1 MRELVLHERISAGG
15 GHGPVRGRPRPLGR
29 ENKRAGRHTRPF
41 DRAGAPAVNSGVFE
55 LVSDYAPAGD
65 QPQAIEKL
73 TAGLL
78 GGAGH
83 QVLLGVTGS
92 GKTFTVANVIKNVNR
107 PTLVISHNKT
117 LAAQLYAEFKSFFPN
132 NAVEYF
138 VSYFDYYQP
147 EAYIPRTDTFIEK
160 DSSRNDEIERL
171 RLSTMSSLFTRRD
184 VVVVASVSCIYG
196 IGSKEDYEALVIP
209 LRVGQA
215 TSREQFLSRLVGLQY
230 DRNDIAFER
239 GNFRVRGDTVE
250 VWPAGREDGLRLE
263 FFGDEIE
270 KLTRFEPLTGT
281 KIESLEAAM
290 VFPARQFVTT
300 GDKMKRA
307 LLAIR
312 EELGVR
318 IAEFERDGKLLEAQ
332 RIKQRTEFD
341 LEMMEEMG
349 VCSGIENYSRHIS
362 NRPPGSRPATLFDF
376 FPDDYLLVID
386 ESHVTVPQV
395 GGMFEGDRSRKTV
408 LVNYGFRL
416 PSALDNRPLNFLE
429 FQGLQNQ
436 TIYVSATPA
445 QREIE
450 WARQSAGAPP
460 ARPALNGAPVDP
472 AGAEPG
478 PRPGVV
484 ELVVRPTGLVD
495 PRVTVKPLKGQ
506 IDDLI
511 EEVRKR
517 TELKERTLVTT
528 LTKRTAEELTDYL
541 RDIGVNV
548 RYLHSEIDAI
558 ERVEI
563 LRALRKGEF
572 NVLVGINLLREGLD
586 LPEVSLVAILD
597 ADKEGFLR
605 SETSLIQTAGR
616 AARHLNGEVI
626 LYADVMTDSIKKFLA
641 VTERRRQRQLEY
653 NRVHHITP
661 RSVIRAVE
669 DSLAVY
675 ESSRAQAAGLLKD
688 ARLDV
693 DLTATIAELE
703 TEMMKAAE
711 ELAFEKAALL
721 RDQIKEL
728 KRMLEGAPAESKGKP
743 VSYHRSAKSAGKS
756 GRARAGGRRAGTP
769 S

>member
-1 MRELVLHERISAGG
+1 M
-15 GHGPVRGRPRPLGR
+15 
-29 ENKRAGRHTRPF
+29 
-41 DRAGAPAVNSGVFE
+41 FE
-55 LVSDYAPAGD
+55 LVSDYSPAGD
-65 QPQAIEKL
+65 QPQAIAKL
-73 TAGLL
+73 TDGLVAG
-78 GGAGH
+78 AKH
-83 QVLLGVTGS
+83 QTLLGVTGS
-92 GKTFTVANVIKNVNR
+92 GKTFTVANVIRNVNK

-117 LAAQLYAEFKSFFPN
+117 LAAQLYAEFKGFFPN

-171 RLSTMSSLFTRRD
+171 RLSTMSSLFSRRD
-184 VVVVASVSCIYG
+184 VIVIASVSCIYG
-196 IGSKEDYEALVIP
+196 IGSREDYEALVIP
-209 LRVGQA
+209 LRVGQEI
-215 TSREQFLSRLVGLQY
+215 SREQLLERLVGLQY
-230 DRNDIAFER
+230 ERNDIAFER
-239 GNFRVRGDTVE
+239 GNFRVRGDTIE
-250 VWPAGREDGLRLE
+250 VRPAGREDGLRLE

-270 KLTRFEPLTGT
+270 RLARFEPLTGRT
-281 KIESLEAAM
+281 IETLQANM
-290 VFPARQFVTT
+290 IFPAKQFVTT

-307 LLAIR
+307 IIAIR
-312 EELGVR
+312 EELGIR

-349 VCSGIENYSRHIS
+349 ICPGIENYSRHIAH
-362 NRPPGSRPATLFDF
+362 RPPGSRPGTLFDF

-386 ESHVTVPQV
+386 ESHVTVPQI
-395 GGMFEGDRSRKTV
+395 GGMYEGDKSRKNV
-408 LVNYGFRL
+408 LVDYGFRL

-429 FQGLQNQ
+429 FQSLQNQ

-445 QREIE
+445 PREMG
-450 WARQSAGAPP
+450 WSQGKVA
-460 ARPALNGAPVDP
+460 
-472 AGAEPG
+472 
-478 PRPGVV
+478 
-484 ELVVRPTGLVD
+484 ELVVRPTGLLD
-495 PRVTVKPLKGQ
+495 PRVTIKPLPGQ

-517 TELKERTLVTT
+517 TEAKERILVTT
-528 LTKRTAEELTDYL
+528 LTKRSAEQLTDYL

-572 NVLVGINLLREGLD
+572 DVLVGINLLREGLD

-626 LYADVMTDSIKKFLA
+626 LYADVMTASIKKFLA
-641 VTERRRQRQLEY
+641 ITTQRRQRQITY
-653 NRVHHITP
+653 NQEHNITP
-661 RSVIRAVE
+661 RSVSRAVE
-669 DSLAVY
+669 DSLSVY
-675 ESSRAQAAGLLKD
+675 AATRAAAAEVLKD
-688 ARLDV
+688 AKMDV
-693 DLTATIAELE
+693 DLSETISELE
-703 TEMMKAAE
+703 GEMIKAAE
-711 ELAFEKAALL
+711 ALQFEKAALL

-728 KRMLEGAPAESKGKP
+728 KRMRDGGEAEEKP
-743 VSYHRSAKSAGKS
+743 KSAVYRKKRRSARGPAK
-756 GRARAGGRRAGTP
+756 
-769 S
+769 